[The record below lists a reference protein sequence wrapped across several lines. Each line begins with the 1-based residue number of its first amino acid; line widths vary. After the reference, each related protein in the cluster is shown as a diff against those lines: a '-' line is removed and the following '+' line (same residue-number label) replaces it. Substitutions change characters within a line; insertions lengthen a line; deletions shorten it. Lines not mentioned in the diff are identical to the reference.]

1 MSPRDYQLVKTHH
14 KSQVEQARRQLDS
27 DPKNPVLRQKLAKEL
42 IPLRAL
48 RKHHDLN
55 QYLAK

>member
-14 KSQVEQARRQLDS
+14 KGLVVNARKELS
-27 DPKNPVLRQKLAKEL
+27 TNPTNPALRHKLAKEL
-42 IPLRAL
+42 VLLRAL

-55 QYLAK
+55 QYL